1 MITAGSRIRQMGW
14 FAAMALCVSL
24 FALLSFQV
32 QTVRSEVLLAE
43 RQIISLERE
52 TLVLET
58 EFQSRA
64 SQRQLAEWNTVELG
78 YQAPRADQYFEDNRQ
93 LASLGVAPGP
103 DAPSPIRVARA
114 DLSDADAAP
123 RDMVS
128 PVSGEPVTL
137 AALAVEEDAGAR
149 FTDAFGDFLVE
160 ASPIRA
166 ANAQT
171 GRPSRPTSSAAATLS
186 LTGAQTGDRGE

>member
-1 MITAGSRIRQMGW
+1 MIATGSRIRQMGW
-14 FAAMALCVSL
+14 LAAMALCCAL

-64 SQRQLAEWNTVELG
+64 SQRQLAEWNAVELG
-78 YQAPRADQYFEDNRQ
+78 YLAPRADQYLDNSRQ

-103 DAPSPIRVARA
+103 DAPAPIRVARA
-114 DLSDADAAP
+114 DLAEGEEAS

-128 PVSGEPVTL
+128 PLTGEPVTL
-137 AALAVEEDAGAR
+137 AALDTAEDTGAV

-171 GRPSRPTSSAAATLS
+171 ARPSRAGQVLT
-186 LTGAQTGDRGE
+186 LTGAATGDLSE